1 VKRARPQGKHQREVM
16 AQLRRQPQNSYPI
29 PPGTTNEGI
38 MVDKGLAIIEGD
50 RFRIVR

>member
-1 VKRARPQGKHQREVM
+1 M

-38 MVDKGLAIIEGD
+38 MKRAAIRRLVDKGLAIIEGD